1 MTLDQLKWK
10 DELPGFLAVQTQ
22 RGMVNPRNAYSQWN
36 LCDYTGDDAL
46 RVLDARLVFCQ
57 LMGIDLDQLVMPRQ
71 THTTHVAV
79 IDQNYLDEKMEDAR
93 KVSID
98 ARRKLLAAKQ
108 QDRLNHQAVI
118 QNLKSSLYGF

>member
-1 MTLDQLKWK
+1 MEYNVAYDLSKQVK
-10 DELPGFLAVQTQ
+10 D
-22 RGMVNPRNAYSQWN
+22 
-36 LCDYTGDDAL
+36 
-46 RVLDARLVFCQ
+46 
-57 LMGIDLDQLVMPRQ
+57 
-71 THTTHVAV
+71 